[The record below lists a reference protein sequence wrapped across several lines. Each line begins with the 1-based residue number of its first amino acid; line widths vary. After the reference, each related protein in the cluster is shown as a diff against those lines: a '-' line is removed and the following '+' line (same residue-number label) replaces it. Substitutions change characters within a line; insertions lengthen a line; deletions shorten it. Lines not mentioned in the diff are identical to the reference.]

1 MYQLDRR
8 ENTSESRSIDNE
20 ASFASGD
27 NGTAV
32 GTYSKLT
39 ASSFLPSFA
48 SFSQPPGSALYFFS
62 LSFFLSS
69 SRGFRIPFPIA
80 QRARARMAV
89 INRARGS
96 VFASVQRAT
105 CCCPLAYPYVCP
117 GKKRPRATVPD
128 IPICDPAPLTPS
140 FLPSILPQSFRLSV
154 SRLAG
159 VPSLFRPMPFRF
171 PYLILL
177 PHQRR
182 AWQSCVRFLDAAG
195 EVRTARGG
203 RISGQR
209 NMCGLSPRKRKRETG
224 PYRSLRFS

>member
-32 GTYSKLT
+32 GGTYSKLT
-39 ASSFLPSFA
+39 ASSFLPPFA
-48 SFSQPPGSALYFFS
+48 SFSQPPGSALCFFS

-69 SRGFRIPFPIA
+69 SRGFRIPFPVA
-80 QRARARMAV
+80 QCARARMAV

-140 FLPSILPQSFRLSV
+140 FLPSIFTPVLS
-154 SRLAG
+154 A
-159 VPSLFRPMPFRF
+159 
-171 PYLILL
+171 
-177 PHQRR
+177 
-182 AWQSCVRFLDAAG
+182 VR
-195 EVRTARGG
+195 
-203 RISGQR
+203 
-209 NMCGLSPRKRKRETG
+209 
-224 PYRSLRFS
+224 